1 MHAAVTETTSNLS
14 PLAGKRVLVA
24 DRNNVTRSVMR
35 DTCYTLGAE
44 SVHYATSGQ
53 EVLRAVSQREVQ
65 VILCEYLLDEIR
77 DGQQVLEELRAQ
89 KLIPLSTI
97 FMMIT
102 AERAYK
108 QVVAVAEFAP
118 DDYLIKPFTTEQFRL
133 RLVRANEK
141 KRIFDHAYTLLEKC
155 DYEAAVHECLHIAE
169 VHKRF
174 MADGYR
180 LAIDIYTSIGRPT
193 DAEELLVH
201 VLAVKAVPWALMGLA
216 IVRQRQGRVLEAEE
230 ILSSLVETRQ
240 EFLSAYDMLALVKEE
255 LGKDDEALQ
264 VLEKAGERSSL
275 NVKRLRRTADL
286 AQRTGNLPKAERLLK
301 QVVERVRDSSMLE
314 GNDLASLSNVLAAQ
328 GKFDQAEKVAADQR
342 RLMKGH
348 PEQEFISTIIEYQ
361 QAMQMGLRPKA
372 DAAVGRLLQILDESD
387 YPISPRLQLQ
397 VLEAS
402 FNHNRAD
409 AGIAVATRLAKTPGL
424 EERILERVQ
433 ELLDQHR
440 RKQSGQRN
448 SITVDQIPA
457 AIAHIE
463 KTGWNDD
470 LMKRIKASIDFWQK
484 NGQLSADDAEGF
496 RLSLDAV
503 ASRFGITSAT

>member
-1 MHAAVTETTSNLS
+1 
-14 PLAGKRVLVA
+14 
-24 DRNNVTRSVMR
+24 
-35 DTCYTLGAE
+35 
-44 SVHYATSGQ
+44 
-53 EVLRAVSQREVQ
+53 
-65 VILCEYLLDEIR
+65 
-77 DGQQVLEELRAQ
+77 
-89 KLIPLSTI
+89 
-97 FMMIT
+97 
-102 AERAYK
+102 
-108 QVVAVAEFAP
+108 
-118 DDYLIKPFTTEQFRL
+118 
-133 RLVRANEK
+133 
-141 KRIFDHAYTLLEKC
+141 
-155 DYEAAVHECLHIAE
+155 
-169 VHKRF
+169 

-255 LGKDDEALQ
+255 LGKEDEALQ

-301 QVVERVRDSSMLE
+301 QVVDRVRDTSMLE

-440 RKQSGQRN
+440 RKQAGQRN

-470 LMKRIKASIDFWQK
+470 LMKRIKTSIEFWQ
-484 NGQLSADDAEGF
+484 
-496 RLSLDAV
+496 
-503 ASRFGITSAT
+503 